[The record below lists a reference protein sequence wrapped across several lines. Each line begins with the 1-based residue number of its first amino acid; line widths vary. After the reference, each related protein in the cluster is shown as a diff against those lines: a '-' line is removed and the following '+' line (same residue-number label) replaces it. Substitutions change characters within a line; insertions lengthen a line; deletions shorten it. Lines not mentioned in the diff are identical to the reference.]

1 MRILGSMIKS
11 VIFHNFRNMQDKKF
25 TFNDKLNIIIGK
37 NNSGKTNILEGI
49 KLAFSTIN
57 NSYMKVDKSDFYK
70 GDDNNPIEIILE
82 LNQDSI
88 PSFNIP
94 LPDGTKKCGF
104 KVVIR
109 KTPRDRYT
117 KEFFDMEGN
126 PVNRDIV
133 YADDKV
139 PDIYMIPLMRIEDVV
154 SPGLITGVRNLLD
167 SEEEYEAFR
176 QSSREGI
183 KEQIKGKVD
192 RFKDLA
198 KKFNFDLDIDSTVP
212 EISNEKLY
220 VVDGEDTAYKHKIGS
235 GYRAIA
241 NILLNILSDKNTIIL
256 LDEVENHLHPA
267 LLRNLISEM
276 KSKAFGNV
284 FILATTHSPVAVN
297 EFKIE
302 RIIDSTKGSVSDLNI
317 NENSLNKL
325 NAFLCP
331 GRGEM
336 LVADNIVL
344 VEGYSEEILLR
355 KYVSDNKLNWTI
367 VNVAGI
373 MFEPYVRLAHALG
386 KKCVVV
392 SDNDRSQSGNGN
404 EPTSRFK
411 NLQTICD
418 ESGITLVMVDNTLET
433 DLYNNGKLSE
443 YTNYLK
449 PHADH
454 ADIMVMKDNKSKAS
468 FALEVVGNIDLSDWR
483 VIKEITDAFKK
494 GD

>member
-1 MRILGSMIKS
+1 MIRS
-11 VIFHNFRNMQDKKF
+11 VVFQNFRNIKYKKF
-25 TFNDKLNIIIGK
+25 IFNDKLNIIIGK

-49 KLAFSTIN
+49 KLAFSAIN
-57 NSYMKVDKSDFYK
+57 NSYMRVDKSDFYK
-70 GDDNNPIEIILE
+70 GDDDNPIEIILE
-82 LNQDSI
+82 LNKDSI

-104 KVVIR
+104 KVVI
-109 KTPRDRYT
+109 KKAPRGRYI
-117 KEFFDMEGN
+117 KEFFDIEGN
-126 PVNRDIV
+126 TVSRDVV

-139 PDIYMIPLMRIEDVV
+139 PDVYMVPLIRIEDIV
-154 SPGLITGVRNLLD
+154 SPGLITGVKNLLD
-167 SEEEYEAFR
+167 SEEAYETFR
-176 QSSREGI
+176 RSSQEGI
-183 KEQIKGKVD
+183 KKQISGKAE
-192 RFKDLA
+192 RFKYLA
-198 KKFNFDLDIDSTVP
+198 KRFNFDLDIDSTVP

-220 VVDGEDTAYKHKIGS
+220 VVDSEDTAYKHKIGS

-241 NILLNILSDKNTIIL
+241 NILLNTLSEKNTIIL
-256 LDEVENHLHPA
+256 LDEIENHLHPA

-276 KSKAFGNV
+276 KSEAFKNV
-284 FILATTHSPVAVN
+284 FILATTHSPIAVN
-297 EFKIE
+297 EFKIKMVA
-302 RIIDSTKGSVSDLNI
+302 DSTKGSVSGLCISDNI
-317 NENSLNKL
+317 LNKL
-325 NAFLCP
+325 DVFLCP

-355 KYVSDNKLNWTI
+355 KYVNDNKLNWTI

-373 MFEPYVRLAHALG
+373 MFEPYVILARALD

-392 SDNDRSQSGNGN
+392 SDNDRAQSDNGK

-433 DLYNNGKLSE
+433 DLYNNSKLSE
-443 YTNYLK
+443 YVGHLK
-449 PHADH
+449 PHKKH
-454 ADIMVMKDNKSKAS
+454 TDIMVMKDNKSKAS
-468 FALEVVGNIDLSDWR
+468 FALEFVDSLDLSDWH
-483 VIKEITDAFKK
+483 VIKEITDAFKE

>member
-1 MRILGSMIKS
+1 MIKS
-11 VIFHNFRNMQDKKF
+11 VIFHNFRNIQDKKF
-25 TFNDKLNIIIGK
+25 IFNDKLNIIIGK

-49 KLAFSTIN
+49 KLAFSAIN

-70 GDDNNPIEIILE
+70 GDDTQLIEITIE

-94 LPDGTKKCGF
+94 LPDGTEKCGF
-104 KVVIR
+104 KVII
-109 KTPRDRYT
+109 KKAPRGRYI
-117 KEFFDMEGN
+117 KEFFDIEGN
-126 PVNRDIV
+126 TVNRDVV

-139 PDIYMIPLMRIEDVV
+139 PDVHMIPLMRIEDVI
-154 SPGLITGVRNLLD
+154 SPGLITGLRNLLD

-192 RFKDLA
+192 KFKDLA

-220 VVDGEDTAYKHKIGS
+220 VVDGEDTAYKHKVGS

-241 NILLNILSDKNTIIL
+241 NILLNTLSGKNTVIL
-256 LDEVENHLHPA
+256 LDEIENHLHPA

-276 KSKAFGNV
+276 KSEAFRNV

-297 EFKIE
+297 EFKVE
-302 RIIDSTKGSVSDLNI
+302 RIIDSIKGSISDLII
-317 NENSLNKL
+317 NEDILNKL
-325 NAFLCP
+325 NVFLCP
-331 GRGEM
+331 SRGEM

-355 KYVSDNKLNWTI
+355 KYVSDKKLNWTI

-373 MFEPYVRLAHALG
+373 MFEPYVILAQSLD
-386 KKCVVV
+386 KRCVVV
-392 SDNDRSQSGNGN
+392 SDNDRAQSDNGE

-411 NLQTICD
+411 NLRELC
-418 ESGITLVMVDNTLET
+418 EERGITIIKVDNTLET

-443 YTNYLK
+443 YTSYLK
-449 PHADH
+449 PHANH
-454 ADIMVMKDNKSKAS
+454 ADIMVMKDGKSKAS
-468 FALEVVGNIDLSDWR
+468 LALEVVGNIDLLDWH
-483 VIKEITDAFKK
+483 VIKEITDAFKE

>member
-1 MRILGSMIKS
+1 MIKS
-11 VIFHNFRNMQDKKF
+11 VRFRNFRNMQDKTF
-25 TFNDKLNIIIGK
+25 IFNDKLNIIIGK

-49 KLAFSTIN
+49 KLAFSAIN

-70 GDDNNPIEIILE
+70 GDNTKPIEIIIE

-94 LPDGTKKCGF
+94 LPDGTEKCGF
-104 KVVIR
+104 KVVI
-109 KTPRDRYT
+109 KKAPRDRYI
-117 KEFFDMEGN
+117 KEFFDIEEN
-126 PVNRDIV
+126 TVSRDIV

-139 PDIYMIPLMRIEDVV
+139 PDVYMIPLMRIEDIV
-154 SPGLITGVRNLLD
+154 SPGLITGAKNLLD
-167 SEEEYEAFR
+167 SEEAYEAFR

-183 KEQIKGKVD
+183 KEQIRGKAE
-192 RFKDLA
+192 RFKELA
-198 KKFNFDLDIDSTVP
+198 KRFDFDLDIDSTVP
-212 EISNEKLY
+212 EISNERLY
-220 VVDGEDTAYKHKIGS
+220 VVDSEDTAYKHKIGS

-267 LLRNLISEM
+267 LLRNLVSEM
-276 KSKAFGNV
+276 QSEAFNNV
-284 FILATTHSPVAVN
+284 FILMTTHSPIAVN

-302 RIIDSTKGSVSDLNI
+302 RVIDSTKGNISDLDISDNI
-317 NENSLNKL
+317 LDKL
-325 NAFLCP
+325 DVFLCP

-355 KYVSDNKLNWTI
+355 KYVNDNKLNWTI

-373 MFEPYVRLAHALG
+373 MFEPYVILAQSLD
-386 KKCVVV
+386 KRCVVV
-392 SDNDRSQSGNGN
+392 SDNDRTQSNNG
-404 EPTSRFK
+404 EDPTLRFK
-411 NLQTICD
+411 NLRELCEQCGAAIV
-418 ESGITLVMVDNTLET
+418 EVDNTLET

-449 PHADH
+449 PHRNH
-454 ADIMVMKDNKSKAS
+454 VGIMVMKDNKSKAS
-468 FALEVVGNIDLSDWR
+468 FALEVVGKIDLSDWH
-483 VIKEITDAFKK
+483 VIKEITNAFEES
-494 GD
+494 D

>member
-1 MRILGSMIKS
+1 MIKS
-11 VIFHNFRNMQDKKF
+11 VIFHNFRNIQDKKF
-25 TFNDKLNIIIGK
+25 IFNDKLNIIIGK

-49 KLAFSTIN
+49 KLAFSAIN

-70 GDDNNPIEIILE
+70 GDDTQPIEITIE

-94 LPDGTKKCGF
+94 LPDGTEKCGF
-104 KVVIR
+104 KVII
-109 KTPRDRYT
+109 KKAPRGRYI
-117 KEFFDMEGN
+117 KEFLDIEGN
-126 PVNRDIV
+126 TVNRDAV

-139 PDIYMIPLMRIEDVV
+139 PDVHMIPLMRIEDVV
-154 SPGLITGVRNLLD
+154 SPGLITGAKNLLD
-167 SEEEYEAFR
+167 SEEAYEAFR

-183 KEQIKGKVD
+183 KEQIRGKAE

-198 KKFNFDLDIDSTVP
+198 KRFDFDLDIDSTVP

-220 VVDGEDTAYKHKIGS
+220 VVDSEDTAYKHKIGS

-267 LLRNLISEM
+267 LLRNLVSGMQSET
-276 KSKAFGNV
+276 FNNV
-284 FILATTHSPVAVN
+284 FILMTTHSPIAVN

-302 RIIDSTKGSVSDLNI
+302 RVIDSTKGNISDLDISDNI
-317 NENSLNKL
+317 LDKL

-336 LVADNIVL
+336 LVADNVVL

-392 SDNDRSQSGNGN
+392 SDNDRSQSSDGN

-418 ESGITLVMVDNTLET
+418 ESGITLVEVDNTLET
-433 DLYNNGKLSE
+433 DLYNNSKLSD
-443 YTNYLK
+443 YVGYLK
-449 PHADH
+449 SHKKH
-454 ADIMVMKDNKSKAS
+454 TDIMVMKDNNSKAS
-468 FALEVVGNIDLSDWR
+468 LALEVVGNIDLLDWH
-483 VIKEITDAFKK
+483 VIKEITDAFKE

>member
-1 MRILGSMIKS
+1 MIKS

-25 TFNDKLNIIIGK
+25 IFNDKLNIIIGK

-49 KLAFSTIN
+49 KLAFSAIN

-82 LNQDSI
+82 LNKDSI

-94 LPDGTKKCGF
+94 LPDGTEKCGF
-104 KVVIR
+104 KVVI
-109 KTPRDRYT
+109 KKAPRGRYI
-117 KEFFDMEGN
+117 KEFFDIEGN
-126 PVNRDIV
+126 TVNRDVV

-139 PDIYMIPLMRIEDVV
+139 PDVHMIPLMRIEDVV

-192 RFKDLA
+192 KFKDLA

-220 VVDGEDTAYKHKIGS
+220 VVDGEDTAYKHKVGS

-241 NILLNILSDKNTIIL
+241 NILLNTLSGKNTVIL
-256 LDEVENHLHPA
+256 LDEIENHLHPA

-276 KSKAFGNV
+276 KSEAFRNV

-297 EFKIE
+297 EFKVE
-302 RIIDSTKGSVSDLNI
+302 RIIDSIKGSISDLII
-317 NENSLNKL
+317 NEDILNKL
-325 NAFLCP
+325 NVFLCP
-331 GRGEM
+331 SRGEM

-355 KYVSDNKLNWTI
+355 KYVSDKKLNWTI

-373 MFEPYVRLAHALG
+373 MFEPYVILAQSLD
-386 KKCVVV
+386 KRCVVV
-392 SDNDRSQSGNGN
+392 SDNDRAQSDNGE

-411 NLQTICD
+411 NLRELCEEREITI
-418 ESGITLVMVDNTLET
+418 IKVDNTLET

-449 PHADH
+449 PHANH
-454 ADIMVMKDNKSKAS
+454 ADIMVMKDGKSKAS
-468 FALEVVGNIDLSDWR
+468 FALEFVDSLDLSDWH
-483 VIKEITDAFKK
+483 VIKEITDAFKE

>member
-1 MRILGSMIKS
+1 MIKS

-25 TFNDKLNIIIGK
+25 IFNDKLNIIIGK

-49 KLAFSTIN
+49 KLAFSAIN

-82 LNQDSI
+82 LNKDSI

-94 LPDGTKKCGF
+94 LPDGTEKCGF
-104 KVVIR
+104 KVVI
-109 KTPRDRYT
+109 KKAPRGRYI
-117 KEFFDMEGN
+117 KEFFDIEGN
-126 PVNRDIV
+126 TVNRDVV

-139 PDIYMIPLMRIEDVV
+139 PDVYMIPLMRIEDIV
-154 SPGLITGVRNLLD
+154 SPGLITGAKNLLD
-167 SEEEYEAFR
+167 SEEAYEDFR

-183 KEQIKGKVD
+183 KEQIRGKAE

-198 KKFNFDLDIDSTVP
+198 KRFDFDLDIDSTVP

-220 VVDGEDTAYKHKIGS
+220 VVDSEDTAYKHRIGS

-241 NILLNILSDKNTIIL
+241 NILLNILSDKNMIIL

-267 LLRNLISEM
+267 LLRNLVSEM
-276 KSKAFGNV
+276 QSEAFNNV
-284 FILATTHSPVAVN
+284 FILMTTHSPIAVN

-302 RIIDSTKGSVSDLNI
+302 RVIDSTKGNISDLDISDNV
-317 NENSLNKL
+317 LNKL
-325 NAFLCP
+325 DVFLCP
-331 GRGEM
+331 SRGEM

-355 KYVSDNKLNWTI
+355 KYVNDNKLNWTI

-373 MFEPYVRLAHALG
+373 MFEPYVILAQSLNKRCA
-386 KKCVVV
+386 VV
-392 SDNDRSQSGNGN
+392 SDNDRAQNNNG
-404 EPTSRFK
+404 EDPTSRFN
-411 NLQTICD
+411 NLRRLCEQRRVTIV
-418 ESGITLVMVDNTLET
+418 EVDNTLET

-443 YTNYLK
+443 YTDYLK
-449 PHADH
+449 SHANH

-468 FALEVVGNIDLSDWR
+468 FALEVVGNIDLSDWH
-483 VIKEITDAFKK
+483 VIREITDAFKE

>member
-1 MRILGSMIKS
+1 MIKS
-11 VIFHNFRNMQDKKF
+11 VIFHNFRNMQYKKF
-25 TFNDKLNIIIGK
+25 IFNDKLNIIIGK
-37 NNSGKTNILEGI
+37 NNSGKTNILEGM
-49 KLAFSTIN
+49 KLAFSAIN

-82 LNQDSI
+82 LDKDSI

-94 LPDGTKKCGF
+94 LPDGTEKCGF
-104 KVVIR
+104 KVVI
-109 KTPRDRYT
+109 KKAPRGRYI
-117 KEFFDMEGN
+117 KEFFDVEGN
-126 PVNRDIV
+126 TVSRDVV

-139 PDIYMIPLMRIEDVV
+139 PDVHMIPLMRIEDIV
-154 SPGLITGVRNLLD
+154 SPGLVTGVRNLLD
-167 SEEEYEAFR
+167 SEEEYEDFR

-183 KEQIKGKVD
+183 KEQIKGKVGKF
-192 RFKDLA
+192 RDLA

-220 VVDGEDTAYKHKIGS
+220 VVDGEDTAYKHRVGS

-241 NILLNILSDKNTIIL
+241 NILLNTLSGKNTVIL
-256 LDEVENHLHPA
+256 LDEIENHLHPA

-276 KSKAFGNV
+276 KSEAFGNV

-317 NENSLNKL
+317 DEKSLGKL

-392 SDNDRSQSGNGN
+392 SDNDRSQSSDGN

-418 ESGITLVMVDNTLET
+418 EFGITLVGVDNTLET
-433 DLYNNGKLSE
+433 DLCNSHKLSGHE
-443 YTNYLK
+443 GYLK
-449 PHADH
+449 SHANH
-454 ADIMVMKDNKSKAS
+454 EGIMVMKDDNSKAS
-468 FALEVVGNIDLSDWR
+468 FALEVIGNIDLSDWR
-483 VIKEITDAFKK
+483 VIKEITDAFKE
-494 GD
+494 GY

>member
-1 MRILGSMIKS
+1 MIKS
-11 VIFHNFRNMQDKKF
+11 VRFRNFRNIQDKTF
-25 TFNDKLNIIIGK
+25 IFNDKLNIIIGK

-49 KLAFSTIN
+49 KLAFSAIN

-70 GDDNNPIEIILE
+70 GDNTKPIEIIIE

-104 KVVIR
+104 KVVI
-109 KTPRDRYT
+109 KKAPRDRHI
-117 KEFFDMEGN
+117 KEFFDIEGN
-126 PVNRDIV
+126 TVSRDIV

-139 PDIYMIPLMRIEDVV
+139 PDVYMIPLMRIEDIV
-154 SPGLITGVRNLLD
+154 SPGLITGAKNLLD
-167 SEEEYEAFR
+167 SEEAYEAFR

-183 KEQIKGKVD
+183 KEQIRGKAE

-198 KKFNFDLDIDSTVP
+198 KRFDFDLDIDSTVP

-220 VVDGEDTAYKHKIGS
+220 VVDSEDTAYKHKIGS

-267 LLRNLISEM
+267 LLRNLVSEM
-276 KSKAFGNV
+276 QSEAFNNV
-284 FILATTHSPVAVN
+284 FILMTTHSPIAVN

-302 RIIDSTKGSVSDLNI
+302 RVIDSTKGNISDLDISDNI
-317 NENSLNKL
+317 LNKL
-325 NAFLCP
+325 DVFLCP

-355 KYVSDNKLNWTI
+355 KYVNDNKSNWTI

-373 MFEPYVRLAHALG
+373 MFEPYVMLARALD
-386 KKCVVV
+386 KRCVVV
-392 SDNDRSQSGNGN
+392 SDNDRAQSDNG
-404 EPTSRFK
+404 EDPTSRFK
-411 NLQTICD
+411 NLRELCEEYGAAIV
-418 ESGITLVMVDNTLET
+418 EVDNTLET

-443 YTNYLK
+443 YTNCLK
-449 PHADH
+449 PHANH
-454 ADIMVMKDNKSKAS
+454 ADIMVMKNNKSKAS
-468 FALEVVGNIDLSDWR
+468 FALEVVGNIDLSDWH
-483 VIKEITDAFKK
+483 VIKEITNAFEE

>member
-1 MRILGSMIKS
+1 MIKS

-25 TFNDKLNIIIGK
+25 IFNDKLNIIIGK

-49 KLAFSTIN
+49 KLAFSAIN

-82 LNQDSI
+82 LNKDSI

-104 KVVIR
+104 KVVI
-109 KTPRDRYT
+109 KKAPRDRYI
-117 KEFFDMEGN
+117 KEFFDIEGN
-126 PVNRDIV
+126 AVSRDIV

-139 PDIYMIPLMRIEDVV
+139 PDVYMIPLMRIEDIV
-154 SPGLITGVRNLLD
+154 SPGLITGVKNLLD
-167 SEEEYEAFR
+167 SEEAYEDFR
-176 QSSREGI
+176 QSSRKGI
-183 KEQIKGKVD
+183 KEQIKGKAE
-192 RFKDLA
+192 RFKELA
-198 KKFNFDLDIDSTVP
+198 KRFDFDLDIDSTVP
-212 EISNEKLY
+212 EISNERLY
-220 VVDGEDTAYKHKIGS
+220 VVDSEDTAYKHKIGS

-241 NILLNILSDKNTIIL
+241 NILLNILSNKNTIVL

-276 KSKAFGNV
+276 KSEAFNNV
-284 FILATTHSPVAVN
+284 FILMTTHSPIAVN
-297 EFKIE
+297 EF
-302 RIIDSTKGSVSDLNI
+302 RIKRVIDSTKGNISDLGINDNI
-317 NENSLNKL
+317 LNKIDV
-325 NAFLCP
+325 FLCP

-355 KYVSDNKLNWTI
+355 KYVSDKKLNWTI

-373 MFEPYVRLAHALG
+373 MFEPYVRLAHTLG

-392 SDNDRSQSGNGN
+392 SDNDRSQSSDGN

-418 ESGITLVMVDNTLET
+418 KSGITLVVVDNTLET

-449 PHADH
+449 PHANH
-454 ADIMVMKDNKSKAS
+454 ADIMVMKDNESKAS
-468 FALEVVGNIDLSDWR
+468 FALEVVGNIDLSDWH
-483 VIKEITDAFKK
+483 VVEDIANAFKE

>member
-1 MRILGSMIKS
+1 MIKS

-25 TFNDKLNIIIGK
+25 IFNDKLNIIIGK

-49 KLAFSTIN
+49 KLAFSAIN

-82 LNQDSI
+82 LNKDSI
-88 PSFNIP
+88 PSFNVP
-94 LPDGTKKCGF
+94 LPDGTEKCGF
-104 KVVIR
+104 KVVI
-109 KTPRDRYT
+109 KKAPRDRYI
-117 KEFFDMEGN
+117 KEFLDIEGN
-126 PVNRDIV
+126 AVNRDVV

-139 PDIYMIPLMRIEDVV
+139 PDVHMIPLMRIEDVV

-192 RFKDLA
+192 KFKDLA

-220 VVDGEDTAYKHKIGS
+220 VVDGDDTAYKHKVGS
-235 GYRAIA
+235 GY
-241 NILLNILSDKNTIIL
+241 SGKNTVIL
-256 LDEVENHLHPA
+256 LDEIENHLHPA
-267 LLRNLISEM
+267 LLRNLIFEM
-276 KSKAFGNV
+276 KSEAFGNV

-297 EFKIE
+297 EFKVE
-302 RIIDSTKGSVSDLNI
+302 RIIDSTKGSISDLI
-317 NENSLNKL
+317 ISEDILNKL
-325 NAFLCP
+325 NVFLCP
-331 GRGEM
+331 SRGEM

-373 MFEPYVRLAHALG
+373 MFEPYVRLAHTLG

-392 SDNDRSQSGNGN
+392 SDNDRSQSSDGN
-404 EPTSRFK
+404 ESTSRFK

-418 ESGITLVMVDNTLET
+418 ESGITLVGVDNTLET

-449 PHADH
+449 PHANH

-468 FALEVVGNIDLSDWR
+468 FALEVIGNIDLSDWH
-483 VIKEITDAFKK
+483 VIKEITDAFKE

>member
-1 MRILGSMIKS
+1 MIRS
-11 VIFHNFRNMQDKKF
+11 VVFQNFRNMKCKKF
-25 TFNDKLNIIIGK
+25 IFNDKLNIIIGK

-49 KLAFSTIN
+49 KLAFSAIN

-70 GDDNNPIEIILE
+70 GDDTQPIEIILE
-82 LNQDSI
+82 LNKDSI

-94 LPDGTKKCGF
+94 LPNGTEKCGF
-104 KVVIR
+104 KVVI
-109 KTPRDRYT
+109 KKAPRGRYI
-117 KEFFDMEGN
+117 KEFFDIEGN
-126 PVNRDIV
+126 TVSRDVV

-139 PDIYMIPLMRIEDVV
+139 PDVYMVPLIRIEDIV
-154 SPGLITGVRNLLD
+154 SPGLITGVKNLLD
-167 SEEEYEAFR
+167 SEEAYETFR
-176 QSSREGI
+176 RSSQEGI
-183 KEQIKGKVD
+183 KKQISGKAE
-192 RFKDLA
+192 RFKYLA
-198 KKFNFDLDIDSTVP
+198 KRFNFDLDIDSTVP

-220 VVDGEDTAYKHKIGS
+220 VVDSEDTAYKHKIGS

-241 NILLNILSDKNTIIL
+241 NILLNTLSEKNTIIL
-256 LDEVENHLHPA
+256 LDEIENHLHPA

-276 KSKAFGNV
+276 KSEAFKNV
-284 FILATTHSPVAVN
+284 FILATTHSPIAVN
-297 EFKIE
+297 EFKIKMVA
-302 RIIDSTKGSVSDLNI
+302 DSTKGSVSGLCISDNI
-317 NENSLNKL
+317 LNKL
-325 NAFLCP
+325 DVFLCP

-355 KYVSDNKLNWTI
+355 KYVNDNKLNWTI

-373 MFEPYVRLAHALG
+373 MFEPYVILARALD

-392 SDNDRSQSGNGN
+392 SDNDRAQSDNGK

-433 DLYNNGKLSE
+433 DLYNNSKLSE
-443 YTNYLK
+443 YVGHLK
-449 PHADH
+449 PHKKH
-454 ADIMVMKDNKSKAS
+454 TDIMVMKDNKSKAS
-468 FALEVVGNIDLSDWR
+468 FALEFVDSLDLSDWH
-483 VIKEITDAFKK
+483 VIKEITDAFKE

>member
-1 MRILGSMIKS
+1 MIKS
-11 VIFHNFRNMQDKKF
+11 VIFHNFRNVQDKKF
-25 TFNDKLNIIIGK
+25 IFNDKLNIIIGK
-37 NNSGKTNILEGI
+37 NNSGKTNILEGV
-49 KLAFSTIN
+49 KLAFSAIN

-82 LNQDSI
+82 LNKDSI

-94 LPDGTKKCGF
+94 LPDGTEKCGF
-104 KVVIR
+104 KVVI
-109 KTPRDRYT
+109 KKAPRGRYI
-117 KEFFDMEGN
+117 KEFLDMEGN
-126 PVNRDIV
+126 TVNRDAV

-139 PDIYMIPLMRIEDVV
+139 PDVHMIPLMRIEDVV

-167 SEEEYEAFR
+167 SEEEYETFR
-176 QSSREGI
+176 QISREGI

-192 RFKDLA
+192 KFKDLA

-220 VVDGEDTAYKHKIGS
+220 VVDGEDTAYKHKVGS

-241 NILLNILSDKNTIIL
+241 NILLNTLSGKNTVIL
-256 LDEVENHLHPA
+256 LDEIENHLHPA

-276 KSKAFGNV
+276 KSEAFGNV

-297 EFKIE
+297 EFKVE
-302 RIIDSTKGSVSDLNI
+302 RIIDSTKGSISDLI
-317 NENSLNKL
+317 ISEDILNKL
-325 NAFLCP
+325 NVFLCP
-331 GRGEM
+331 SRGEM

-367 VNVAGI
+367 INVAGI
-373 MFEPYVRLAHALG
+373 MFEPYVMLAHALG

-392 SDNDRSQSGNGN
+392 SDNDRSQSSDGN

-418 ESGITLVMVDNTLET
+418 ESGIALVGADNTLET

-443 YTNYLK
+443 YANYLK
-449 PHADH
+449 PHANH
-454 ADIMVMKDNKSKAS
+454 EDIMVMKDNKSKAS
-468 FALEVVGNIDLSDWR
+468 FALEVVGNIDLSDWH
-483 VIKEITDAFKK
+483 VIKEIIDAFKE

>member
-1 MRILGSMIKS
+1 MIKS
-11 VIFHNFRNMQDKKF
+11 IRFCNFRNMKDKKF
-25 TFNDKLNIIIGK
+25 IFNDKLNIIIGK

-49 KLAFSTIN
+49 KLAFSAIN

-82 LNQDSI
+82 LNKDSI

-94 LPDGTKKCGF
+94 LPDGTEKCGF
-104 KVVIR
+104 KVVI
-109 KTPRDRYT
+109 KKAPRDRYI
-117 KEFFDMEGN
+117 KEFLDIEGN
-126 PVNRDIV
+126 TVSRDIV

-139 PDIYMIPLMRIEDVV
+139 PDVYMIPLMRIEDIV
-154 SPGLITGVRNLLD
+154 SPGLITGVKNLLD
-167 SEEEYEAFR
+167 SEEAYEKFR
-176 QSSREGI
+176 YDSREGI
-183 KEQIKGKVD
+183 RKQIKEKAEK
-192 RFKDLA
+192 FKGLA
-198 KKFNFDLDIDSTVP
+198 KRFNFDLDIDSTVP
-212 EISNEKLY
+212 EIGNEKLY
-220 VVDGEDTAYKHKIGS
+220 VVDSEDTAYKHKIGS

-241 NILLNILSDKNTIIL
+241 NILLNVLSDKNTIIL

-276 KSKAFGNV
+276 KNEAFKNV

-297 EFKIE
+297 EFKIN
-302 RIIDSTKGSVSDLNI
+302 RIIDSTKGSVSDLDI
-317 NENSLNKL
+317 NDDILNKL
-325 NAFLCP
+325 NTFLCTS
-331 GRGEM
+331 RGEM
-336 LVADNIVL
+336 LVADNVVL

-367 VNVAGI
+367 INVAGI
-373 MFEPYVRLAHALG
+373 MFEPYVMLAHALG

-392 SDNDRSQSGNGN
+392 SDNDRSQSSDGN

-418 ESGITLVMVDNTLET
+418 ESGIVLVGVDNTLET

-449 PHADH
+449 PHANH

-468 FALEVVGNIDLSDWR
+468 FALEVIGNIDLSDWHI
-483 VIKEITDAFKK
+483 IKEITDAFKK